1 MQILN
6 QLHAFIWESMTIN
19 NCNTY
24 FIDGPTRILIDP
36 GHLNLF
42 DHVQKG
48 LTALGLGIEDI
59 GLIICTHAHPDH
71 IEAVRLFKKPALIA
85 IHEKDW
91 RLVKDSSQYID
102 ASSRSGIDSSIPD
115 LFLKEGDLSVGGIEF
130 KVFHTP
136 GHSPGSITLYWPE
149 KKVLFTGDL
158 VFKEG
163 VGRTDITGGDG
174 EQLKESIKRM
184 AELDTEWL
192 LTGHGE
198 IVSGK
203 KEVMTNF
210 DQIEQFYFRYI

>member
-1 MQILN
+1 
-6 QLHAFIWESMTIN
+6 MTIN

-24 FIDGPTRILIDP
+24 LIEGPTRILIDP

-42 DHVQKG
+42 DHILKG
-48 LTALGLGIEDI
+48 LNNLGLGIEDI

-71 IEAVRLFKKPALIA
+71 IEAVRLFQKAPALIA

-91 RLVKDSSQYID
+91 QLIKAASRPISTPMSSDLDSN
-102 ASSRSGIDSSIPD
+102 APD
-115 LFLKEGDLSVGGIEF
+115 LFLREGDLMVGEKEF

-136 GHSPGSITLYWPE
+136 GHSPGSITLYWSE

-174 EQLKESIKRM
+174 SQLKKSIKRM
-184 AELDTEWL
+184 AKLDTEWL
-192 LTGHGE
+192 LSGHGE
-198 IVSGK
+198 IIAGK
-203 KEVMTNF
+203 NQVKTNF